1 MTARQE
7 FEHAA
12 ERQLEAAYRRGA
24 AAAAQLLNG
33 HINRERF
40 AADIHVDV
48 TAELLTV
55 TRAGQQLA
63 AAYTGAVLAT
73 VGAGQ
78 DEEGPVFYAAH
89 AVTAGRLALARVPRQ
104 EAAR

>member
-1 MTARQE
+1 MTSARQE
-7 FEHAA
+7 FEHAVA
-12 ERQLEAAYRRGA
+12 EQLAALAAGITSTRQAQAA
-24 AAAAQLLNG
+24 
-33 HINRERF
+33 I
-40 AADIHVDV
+40 
-48 TAELLTV
+48 TAS
-55 TRAGQQLA
+55 GQQLA